1 LTPYL
6 TRTIAPVSGPI
17 SLTEAKSF
25 CDIQHDLKDADIS
38 AFIDTAAADVE
49 NYTGLALGVQTWV
62 YRAGS
67 WPACGRIVELERS
80 PLVAVSSVKYYPSGG
95 GAQATVSSADYYV
108 ATGKRPG
115 FVEFKDTYSFPA
127 LAVRHDAV
135 EITFTAGWSDVAT
148 IDPVLLH
155 AVKLTVRELLDRPDT
170 IITGTI
176 VSEVPRLRNLLDSR
190 RVRGVVAP

>member
-6 TRTIAPVSGPI
+6 TRTVAPVSGPI
-17 SLTEAKSF
+17 TLAEAKSF
-25 CDIQHDLKDADIS
+25 CDIQHSLKDTDIS
-38 AFIDTAAADVE
+38 AFIQTAAADVE
-49 NYTGLALGVQTWV
+49 NYTGYALGEQTWV
-62 YRAGS
+62 YRSGQ

-80 PLVAVSSVKYYPSGG
+80 PLLAVASVKYYPAGG

-115 FVEFKDTYSFPA
+115 FVQFADTYSFPA

-135 EITFTAGWSDVAT
+135 EITFTAGWSDVTA

-176 VSEVPRLRNLLDSR
+176 ISEVPRLRNLLDSR